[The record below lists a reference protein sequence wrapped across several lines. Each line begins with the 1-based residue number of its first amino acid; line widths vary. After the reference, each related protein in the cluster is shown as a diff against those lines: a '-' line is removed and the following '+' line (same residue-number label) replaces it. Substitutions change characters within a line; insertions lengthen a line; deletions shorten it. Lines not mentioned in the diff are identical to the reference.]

1 MGREDNNRATHDIL
15 RYLPSGI
22 TRSVKWERYRGILW
36 LDIAVTSKEEI
47 DWVQKQMFNRAP
59 CFAMVRIHQLIWTYY
74 TGAAVGE
81 NYHLTTIGQTCY
93 DLMRDALELRR

>member
-1 MGREDNNRATHDIL
+1 MGRKDNNRATRDIL
-15 RYLPSGI
+15 RYLPSGV
-22 TRSVKWERYRGILW
+22 TRRVRWEQHRGILW
-36 LDIAVTSKEEI
+36 VDIALTSKEELE
-47 DWVQKQMFNRAP
+47 WVHKQMFKRAP

-81 NYHLTTIGQTCY
+81 DYHLTTIGQTCY